1 MIPVIRLAS
10 QQLSAP
16 HFESPIEVVSWL
28 GAAQAQ
34 EPGCS

>member
-1 MIPVIRLAS
+1 MIHAIRLVS
-10 QQLSAP
+10 QQLATP